1 MPRLLHRSLAS
12 LVIAALAV
20 VGLTVAA
27 PSALA
32 TAPRTPSGL
41 PSSIEPMADYV
52 EQTTCEPH
60 ARPGTLKLAYLLAA
74 TYGAVGSSWNS
85 TYACGTD
92 GTRSEHYDGRAID
105 WMVSVRNTLQNAAA
119 RATLTWLLSTDR
131 AGNRFAMAR
140 RLGIM
145 YIIFDNKMWGAW
157 DGRWEDYNGCAKLL
171 SRANDNACHRTHM
184 HISLGWNGA
193 MGRTSFWTKRVAA
206 YTDFGPCRPADLN
219 WAPRYVAARY
229 TPCPGYSRVYASAGA
244 TATKRGLVTYSGA
257 ELHWLFRGPAV
268 TSVQNALHLSA
279 TGVYDLRT
287 VSAVKHFQ
295 ATHHLQ
301 AMGPMYPSTWRALL
315 KVTR

>member
-1 MPRLLHRSLAS
+1 MPRLLTRSLVS
-12 LVIAALAV
+12 LVIATLAA
-20 VGLTVAA
+20 VGLGVVAPA
-27 PSALA
+27 ALA
-32 TAPRTPSGL
+32 TAPRIPAGL
-41 PSSIEPMADYV
+41 PTSIEPMADYV
-52 EQTTCEPH
+52 EQTTCDPH
-60 ARPGTLKLAYLLAA
+60 VRPGTLELARLLAA

-105 WMVSVRNTLQNAAA
+105 WMVSVRDTRQNAAA
-119 RATLTWLLSTDR
+119 RATLTWLLSTDK

-157 DGRWEDYNGCAKLL
+157 DGRWADYNGCSKLL

-193 MGRTSFWTKRVAA
+193 MGRTSFWTRRVAA
-206 YTDFGPCRPADLN
+206 NTDFGPCRPADLN
-219 WAPRYVAARY
+219 WAPRYTGARWSPCADYSKVSAA
-229 TPCPGYSRVYASAGA
+229 SSASA
-244 TATKRGLVTYSGA
+244 TKKALVKYSGA
-257 ELHWLFRGPAV
+257 ELYWSFRGPAV
-268 TSVQNALHLSA
+268 MAVQAALHIPA
-279 TGVYDLRT
+279 TGVYDMST
-287 VSAVKHFQ
+287 VNAVKRFQ
-295 ATHHLQ
+295 AAHHLP